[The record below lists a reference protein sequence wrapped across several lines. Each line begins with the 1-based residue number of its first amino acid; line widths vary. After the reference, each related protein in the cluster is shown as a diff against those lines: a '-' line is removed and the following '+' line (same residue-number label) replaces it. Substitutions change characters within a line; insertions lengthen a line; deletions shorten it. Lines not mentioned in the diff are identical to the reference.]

1 METYKPPRVD
11 SSLFPA
17 SASLLE
23 AGGDLPSPNLE
34 ILPARPVLPPND
46 APVLSQSQS
55 EVSQLPPLSSHISSR
70 ELTV

>member
-1 METYKPPRVD
+1 MDVYKPPRVD

-23 AGGDLPSPNLE
+23 AGDLPSPNLE
-34 ILPARPVLPPND
+34 ILPARPVLPPSD
-46 APVLSQSQS
+46 TPELSQSNP
-55 EVSQLPPLSSHISSR
+55 EASQLPAFPTPLHSTQ